1 MKYLNETKD
10 TSTFNQTFSEFID
23 NYQLLVREDKLY
35 KSDTPI
41 NRQKLIESSRETALS
56 NALDKFLPKQ
66 VTEDN
71 ETVLEYHNQQTDL
84 DILMEAENVAN
95 DYKVKYGLPDS
106 MSTSQVYDFINR
118 QSILLKEQL
127 DKIATN
133 GPKNVT
139 TEVKNNEK
147 KENLEESK

>member
-10 TSTFNQTFSEFID
+10 TTNFNQTFSEFID

-41 NRQKLIESSRETALS
+41 NRQELIESSRETALS

-71 ETVLEYHNQQTDL
+71 ETVLEYYNQQTDL

-95 DYKVKYGLPDS
+95 DYRKKFGLPDT
-106 MSTSQVYDFINR
+106 MTTSQVYDFVNR

-127 DKIATN
+127 DKISSNAT
-133 GPKNVT
+133 KSVV
-139 TEVKNNEK
+139 TEVKNEK
-147 KENLEESK
+147 KENVE